1 MLQRRRGVAL
11 IVVAALALSP
21 RPAGAQNDRAY
32 VGVFDRDMTPAA
44 GTADL
49 LTIERALAD
58 VEDRWLPPLR
68 FEEATLLKHALGI
81 GYRFGKWFGLDLP
94 QDDFLMVVGHEV
106 FGHGARLR
114 EIGAGDIRYRFDA
127 PIPYG
132 GGGAV
137 TEFEGDVLV
146 TRADVIGID
155 TAGIEAQNVLAD
167 RIARQALGTGA
178 LHYRAAWLY
187 LESRLDGLRY
197 IRSVSPRSP
206 EGHDVAAFLHD
217 FNDQCD
223 PPACTRLTASALKR
237 RALLMLADPLLA
249 YAAYGWAWSYIVRGR
264 TLAALPMIPLPRGMR
279 YLPALHFEMTPYGTA
294 LTTEHTIV
302 GNRRLTSVSIGVG
315 DTGRTRAW
323 DLGVA
328 ATDVLHRGWLRGDVA
343 ANVWRQPLPDA
354 TPNFQESR
362 TGGLGAAT
370 VRFPIGRRAERTGV
384 LVQIGYKSDGFVRG
398 ERLHRGPIFRIG
410 MTFTP

>member
-1 MLQRRRGVAL
+1 MPHRRRIAV
-11 IVVAALALSP
+11 IVLAALACSP
-21 RPAGAQNDRAY
+21 RFAAGQDDRSY
-32 VGVFDRDMTPAA
+32 IGVFDRDMTPAA
-44 GTADL
+44 GVTDL

-58 VEDRWLPPLR
+58 VEDRWLPPSR
-68 FEEATLLKHALGI
+68 FEEPTRLKRALGI

-94 QDDFLMVVGHEV
+94 QDHFVMVVGHEM

-132 GGGAV
+132 GGGAS

-155 TAGIEAQNVLAD
+155 TGGIEAQNVLAD
-167 RIARQALGTGA
+167 RIGRQALAAAA
-178 LHYRAAWLY
+178 LHYREAWLY

-217 FNDQCD
+217 FNDECD
-223 PPACTRLTASALKR
+223 PPACTPLVASALKR

-249 YAAYGWAWSYIVRGR
+249 YAAYGWGWSYLVRGR
-264 TLAALPMIPLPRGMR
+264 DVAALPMIPLPHDVR

-294 LTTEHTIV
+294 VTTEHTILR
-302 GNRRLTSVSIGVG
+302 NRRLTSISIGVG
-315 DTGRTRAW
+315 DTGRSRAW
-323 DLGVA
+323 DLGVVA
-328 ATDVLHRGWLRGDVA
+328 ADVLRRGWLRGDVA
-343 ANVWRQPLPDA
+343 VNVWRQPLLDAPPDS
-354 TPNFQESR
+354 QVSR

-370 VRFPIGRRAERTGV
+370 VRFPVGHRVERAGA

-398 ERLHRGPIFRIG
+398 ERLHAGPILRIG
-410 MTFTP
+410 VTFTP

>member
-1 MLQRRRGVAL
+1 MPHRRRIA
-11 IVVAALALSP
+11 VVVLAALTCSP
-21 RPAGAQNDRAY
+21 RFAAGQDDRSYIGA
-32 VGVFDRDMTPAA
+32 FDRDMTPAA
-44 GTADL
+44 GVADL

-58 VEDRWLPPLR
+58 VEDRWLPPSR
-68 FEEATLLKHALGI
+68 FDEPTLLKRALGI

-94 QDDFLMVVGHEV
+94 QDHFVMVVGHEV

-132 GGGAV
+132 GGGAS

-155 TAGIEAQNVLAD
+155 TGGIEAQNVLAN
-167 RIARQALGTGA
+167 RIGRQALAAGA
-178 LHYRAAWLY
+178 LHYREAWLY

-217 FNDQCD
+217 FNDECD
-223 PPACTRLTASALKR
+223 PPACTPLVASALKR

-249 YAAYGWAWSYIVRGR
+249 YAAYGWGWSYLVRGR
-264 TLAALPMIPLPRGMR
+264 DVAALPMIPLPHDVR

-294 LTTEHTIV
+294 VTTQHTILR
-302 GNRRLTSVSIGVG
+302 NRRLTSISIGVG
-315 DTGRTRAW
+315 DTGRRRAW
-323 DLGVA
+323 DLGVVA
-328 ATDVLHRGWLRGDVA
+328 ADVLRRGWLRGDVA
-343 ANVWRQPLPDA
+343 VNVWRQPLLDAPPD
-354 TPNFQESR
+354 FQVSR

-370 VRFPIGRRAERTGV
+370 VRFPVGHRVERAGA

-398 ERLHRGPIFRIG
+398 ERLHAGPIVRVG
-410 MTFTP
+410 MTFIP

>member
-1 MLQRRRGVAL
+1 MPERRRIAAV
-11 IVVAALALSP
+11 IVVAVLTFSP
-21 RPAGAQNDRAY
+21 RFAAGQDDRRY
-32 VGVFDRDMTPAA
+32 VGVLDRDMTPAA
-44 GTADL
+44 GAADL

-68 FEEATLLKHALGI
+68 FDEPTPLKHALGI

-94 QDDFLMVVGHEV
+94 QDHFLMVVGHEV

-132 GGGAV
+132 GGGAS

-146 TRADVIGID
+146 TRADVLGID
-155 TAGIEAQNVLAD
+155 TGGIEAQNVLAD
-167 RIARQALGTGA
+167 QIGRQALAADA
-178 LHYRAAWLY
+178 LHYREAWLY

-217 FNDQCD
+217 VNDECD
-223 PPACTRLTASALKR
+223 PPACTPFIASTLKR
-237 RALLMLADPLLA
+237 RALLMLADPLLV
-249 YAAYGWAWSYIVRGR
+249 YAAYGWAWSYLIRGR
-264 TLAALPMIPLPRGMR
+264 TSAALPMIPLPHDVR

-294 LTTEHTIV
+294 LTTEHAII
-302 GNRRLTSVSIGVG
+302 RRQRLMSVSIGVG
-315 DTGRTRAW
+315 DTGGRRAW
-323 DLGVA
+323 DLGVV
-328 ATDVLHRGWLRGDVA
+328 ATDVLRSAWLRGDVA
-343 ANVWRQPLPDA
+343 VNVWRQPSLDAPPDFRVF
-354 TPNFQESR
+354 T

-370 VRFPIGRRAERTGV
+370 VRIPIGRGAERTGV

-398 ERLHRGPIFRIG
+398 ERLHRGPIVRVG
-410 MTFTP
+410 MTFIP

>member
-1 MLQRRRGVAL
+1 VPHRRRIAV
-11 IVVAALALSP
+11 IVLAALACSP
-21 RPAGAQNDRAY
+21 RFAAGQDDRSY
-32 VGVFDRDMTPAA
+32 IGVFDRDMTPAA
-44 GTADL
+44 GVTDL

-58 VEDRWLPPLR
+58 VEDRWLPPSR
-68 FEEATLLKHALGI
+68 FEEPTLLKRALGI

-94 QDDFLMVVGHEV
+94 QDHFVMVVGHEM

-132 GGGAV
+132 GGGAS

-155 TAGIEAQNVLAD
+155 TGGIEAQNVLAD
-167 RIARQALGTGA
+167 RIGRQALAAGA
-178 LHYRAAWLY
+178 LHYREAWLY

-217 FNDQCD
+217 FNDECD
-223 PPACTRLTASALKR
+223 PPACTPLVASALKR
-237 RALLMLADPLLA
+237 RALLMLGDPLLA
-249 YAAYGWAWSYIVRGR
+249 YAAYGWGWSYLVRGR
-264 TLAALPMIPLPRGMR
+264 DVAALPMIPLPHDVR

-294 LTTEHTIV
+294 VTTEHTILR
-302 GNRRLTSVSIGVG
+302 NRRLTSISIGVG
-315 DTGRTRAW
+315 DTGRSRAW
-323 DLGVA
+323 DLGVVA
-328 ATDVLHRGWLRGDVA
+328 ADVLRRGWLRGDVA
-343 ANVWRQPLPDA
+343 VNVWRQPLLDAPPDS
-354 TPNFQESR
+354 QVSR
-362 TGGLGAAT
+362 TGGLGTAT
-370 VRFPIGRRAERTGV
+370 VRFPVGHRVERAGA

-398 ERLHRGPIFRIG
+398 ERLHAGPILRIG
-410 MTFTP
+410 VTFTP

>member
-1 MLQRRRGVAL
+1 VPHRRRIAV
-11 IVVAALALSP
+11 IVLAALACSP
-21 RPAGAQNDRAY
+21 RFAAGQDDRSY
-32 VGVFDRDMTPAA
+32 IGVFDRDMTPAA
-44 GTADL
+44 GVTDL

-58 VEDRWLPPLR
+58 VEDRWLPPSR
-68 FEEATLLKHALGI
+68 FEEPTLLKRALGI

-94 QDDFLMVVGHEV
+94 QDHFVMVVGHEM

-132 GGGAV
+132 GGGAS

-155 TAGIEAQNVLAD
+155 TGGIEAQNVLAD
-167 RIARQALGTGA
+167 RIGRQALAAGA
-178 LHYRAAWLY
+178 LHYREAWLY

-217 FNDQCD
+217 FNAECD
-223 PPACTRLTASALKR
+223 PPACTPLVASALKR
-237 RALLMLADPLLA
+237 RALLMLGDPLLA
-249 YAAYGWAWSYIVRGR
+249 YAAYGWGWSYLVRGR
-264 TLAALPMIPLPRGMR
+264 DVAALPMIPLPHDVR

-294 LTTEHTIV
+294 VTTEHTILR
-302 GNRRLTSVSIGVG
+302 NRRLTSISIGVG
-315 DTGRTRAW
+315 DTGRSRAW
-323 DLGVA
+323 DLGVVA
-328 ATDVLHRGWLRGDVA
+328 ADVLRRGWLRGDVA
-343 ANVWRQPLPDA
+343 VNVWRQPLLDAPPD
-354 TPNFQESR
+354 FQVSR

-370 VRFPIGRRAERTGV
+370 VRFPVGHRVERAGA

-398 ERLHRGPIFRIG
+398 ERLHAGPILRIG

>member
-1 MLQRRRGVAL
+1 MPHRRRIAV
-11 IVVAALALSP
+11 IVLAALACSP
-21 RPAGAQNDRAY
+21 RFAAGQDDRSY
-32 VGVFDRDMTPAA
+32 IGVFDRDMTPAA
-44 GTADL
+44 GVTDL

-58 VEDRWLPPLR
+58 VEDRWLPPSR
-68 FEEATLLKHALGI
+68 FEEPTLLKRALGI

-94 QDDFLMVVGHEV
+94 QDHFVMVVGHEM

-132 GGGAV
+132 GGGAS

-155 TAGIEAQNVLAD
+155 TGGIEAQNVLAD
-167 RIARQALGTGA
+167 RIGRQALAAAA
-178 LHYRAAWLY
+178 LHYREAWLY

-217 FNDQCD
+217 FNDECD
-223 PPACTRLTASALKR
+223 PPACTPLVASALKR

-249 YAAYGWAWSYIVRGR
+249 YAAYGWGWSYLVRGR
-264 TLAALPMIPLPRGMR
+264 DVAALPMIPLPHDVR

-294 LTTEHTIV
+294 VTTEHTILR
-302 GNRRLTSVSIGVG
+302 NRRLTSISIGVG
-315 DTGRTRAW
+315 DTGRRRAW
-323 DLGVA
+323 DLGVVA
-328 ATDVLHRGWLRGDVA
+328 ADVLRRGWLRGDVA
-343 ANVWRQPLPDA
+343 VNVWRQPLLDAPPDS
-354 TPNFQESR
+354 QVSR

-370 VRFPIGRRAERTGV
+370 VRFPVGHRVERAGA

-398 ERLHRGPIFRIG
+398 ERLHAGPILRIG
-410 MTFTP
+410 VTFTP

>member
-1 MLQRRRGVAL
+1 MPHRRRIAV
-11 IVVAALALSP
+11 IVLAALACSP
-21 RPAGAQNDRAY
+21 RFAAGQDDRSYIGA
-32 VGVFDRDMTPAA
+32 FDRDMTPAA
-44 GTADL
+44 GAADL

-58 VEDRWLPPLR
+58 VEDRWLPPSR
-68 FEEATLLKHALGI
+68 FDEPTLLKRALGI
-81 GYRFGKWFGLDLP
+81 GYRLGKWFGLDLP
-94 QDDFLMVVGHEV
+94 QDHFVMVVGHEM

-132 GGGAV
+132 GGGAS

-155 TAGIEAQNVLAD
+155 TGGIEAQNVLAD
-167 RIARQALGTGA
+167 RIGRQALAAGA
-178 LHYRAAWLY
+178 LHYREAWLY

-217 FNDQCD
+217 FNDECD
-223 PPACTRLTASALKR
+223 PPACTPLVASALKR

-249 YAAYGWAWSYIVRGR
+249 YAAYGWGWSYLVRGR
-264 TLAALPMIPLPRGMR
+264 DVAALPMIPLPHDVR

-294 LTTEHTIV
+294 LTTEHTILR
-302 GNRRLTSVSIGVG
+302 NRRLTSISIGVG
-315 DTGRTRAW
+315 DTGRSRAW
-323 DLGVA
+323 DLGVVA
-328 ATDVLHRGWLRGDVA
+328 ADVLRRGWLRGDVA
-343 ANVWRQPLPDA
+343 VNVWRQPLLDAPPDS
-354 TPNFQESR
+354 QVSR

-370 VRFPIGRRAERTGV
+370 VRFPVGHRVERAGA

-398 ERLHRGPIFRIG
+398 ERLHAGPILRIG
-410 MTFTP
+410 VTFTP

>member
-1 MLQRRRGVAL
+1 VPHRRRIAV
-11 IVVAALALSP
+11 IVLAALACSP
-21 RPAGAQNDRAY
+21 RFAAGQDDRSYIGA
-32 VGVFDRDMTPAA
+32 FDRDMTPAA
-44 GTADL
+44 GAADL

-58 VEDRWLPPLR
+58 VEDRWLPPSR
-68 FEEATLLKHALGI
+68 FDEPTLLKRALGI
-81 GYRFGKWFGLDLP
+81 GYRLGKWFGLDLP
-94 QDDFLMVVGHEV
+94 QDHFVMVVGHEV

-132 GGGAV
+132 GGGAS

-155 TAGIEAQNVLAD
+155 TGGIEAQNVLAD
-167 RIARQALGTGA
+167 RIGRQALAAGA
-178 LHYRAAWLY
+178 LHYREAWLY

-217 FNDQCD
+217 FNDECD
-223 PPACTRLTASALKR
+223 PPACTPLVASALKR

-249 YAAYGWAWSYIVRGR
+249 YAAYGWGWSYLVRGR
-264 TLAALPMIPLPRGMR
+264 DVAALPMIPLPHDVR

-294 LTTEHTIV
+294 VTTEHTILR
-302 GNRRLTSVSIGVG
+302 NRRLTSISIGVG
-315 DTGRTRAW
+315 DTGRSRAW
-323 DLGVA
+323 DLGVVA
-328 ATDVLHRGWLRGDVA
+328 ADVLRRGWLRGDVA
-343 ANVWRQPLPDA
+343 VNVWRQPLLDAPPDS
-354 TPNFQESR
+354 QVSR

-370 VRFPIGRRAERTGV
+370 VRFPVGHRVERAGA

-398 ERLHRGPIFRIG
+398 ERLHAGPIVRVG
-410 MTFTP
+410 MTFIP

>member
-1 MLQRRRGVAL
+1 VPHRRRIAV
-11 IVVAALALSP
+11 IVLAALACSP
-21 RPAGAQNDRAY
+21 RFAAGQDDRSY
-32 VGVFDRDMTPAA
+32 IGVFDRDMTPAA
-44 GTADL
+44 GVTDL

-58 VEDRWLPPLR
+58 VEDRWLPPSR
-68 FEEATLLKHALGI
+68 FEEPTLLKRALGI

-94 QDDFLMVVGHEV
+94 QDHFVMVVGHEM

-132 GGGAV
+132 GGGAS

-155 TAGIEAQNVLAD
+155 TGGIEAQNVLAD
-167 RIARQALGTGA
+167 RIGRQALAAGA
-178 LHYRAAWLY
+178 LHYREAWLY

-217 FNDQCD
+217 FNDECD
-223 PPACTRLTASALKR
+223 PPACTPLVASALKR

-249 YAAYGWAWSYIVRGR
+249 YAAYGWGWSYLVRGR
-264 TLAALPMIPLPRGMR
+264 DVAALPMIPLPHDVR

-294 LTTEHTIV
+294 VTTEHTILR
-302 GNRRLTSVSIGVG
+302 NRRLTSISIGVG
-315 DTGRTRAW
+315 DTGRRRAW
-323 DLGVA
+323 DLGVVA
-328 ATDVLHRGWLRGDVA
+328 ADVLRRGWLRGDVA
-343 ANVWRQPLPDA
+343 VNVWRQPLLDAPPDS
-354 TPNFQESR
+354 QVSR

-370 VRFPIGRRAERTGV
+370 VRFPVGHRVERAGA

-398 ERLHRGPIFRIG
+398 ERLHAGPIMRIG
-410 MTFTP
+410 VTFTP

>member
-1 MLQRRRGVAL
+1 
-11 IVVAALALSP
+11 
-21 RPAGAQNDRAY
+21 
-32 VGVFDRDMTPAA
+32 MTPAA
-44 GTADL
+44 GVTDL

-58 VEDRWLPPLR
+58 VEDRWLPPSR
-68 FEEATLLKHALGI
+68 FEEPTLLKRALGI

-94 QDDFLMVVGHEV
+94 QDHFVMVVGHEM

-132 GGGAV
+132 GGGAS

-155 TAGIEAQNVLAD
+155 TGGIEAQNVLAD
-167 RIARQALGTGA
+167 RIGRQALAAAA
-178 LHYRAAWLY
+178 LHYREAWLY

-217 FNDQCD
+217 FNDECD
-223 PPACTRLTASALKR
+223 PPACTPLVASALKR

-249 YAAYGWAWSYIVRGR
+249 YAAYGWGWSYLVRGR
-264 TLAALPMIPLPRGMR
+264 DVAALPMIPLPHDVR

-294 LTTEHTIV
+294 VTTEHTILR
-302 GNRRLTSVSIGVG
+302 NRRLTSISIGVG
-315 DTGRTRAW
+315 DTGRRRAW
-323 DLGVA
+323 DLGVVA
-328 ATDVLHRGWLRGDVA
+328 ADVLRRGWLRGDVA
-343 ANVWRQPLPDA
+343 VNVWRQPLLDAPPDS
-354 TPNFQESR
+354 QVSR

-370 VRFPIGRRAERTGV
+370 VRFPVGHRVERAGA

-398 ERLHRGPIFRIG
+398 ERLHAGPILRIG
-410 MTFTP
+410 VTFTP